1 LVPFKEEIFPV
12 LRRVKV
18 SLSWT
23 GKGNNS
29 ACLWVND
36 SRPGRV
42 WSVTS
47 RLGTGIWRNLFLQ
60 CRKRITK
67 TTLLCFSFFQQK
79 FLIQRLGNGECNWD
93 QLTFYL

>member
-18 SLSWT
+18 FLSWI

-36 SRPGRV
+36 SRPGHPG
-42 WSVTS
+42 WGQEYGET
-47 RLGTGIWRNLFLQ
+47 
-60 CRKRITK
+60 
-67 TTLLCFSFFQQK
+67 FFYNVE
-79 FLIQRLGNGECNWD
+79 RG
-93 QLTFYL
+93 Y